1 MSTSVA
7 SSTVESTIDPI
18 LEELT
23 YGLTPNGV
31 GNVVIPV
38 ETAKARISRVK
49 ALLVT
54 AASEAG
60 IASGASELINDVFD
74 SVVGLV
80 DTTGYEVT
88 VRHSDLTGAIA
99 GIKAQLIGAA
109 ETALQPF
116 AGWTSIDTSVEDA
129 DVDAA
134 HESYADH
141 NGVPFAFDFGDYDD
155 EDFDDFEYA
164 SFDDEDDYGYA
175 LPQASSL
182 EDVLDALF
190 GPIVKPTQATVTLDG
205 PGSVTLT
212 SDGHLLVQV

>member
-7 SSTVESTIDPI
+7 SSTVESTIDSI
-18 LEELT
+18 LSDLT

-74 SVVGLV
+74 HVVGLV

-99 GIKAQLIGAA
+99 GIKDQLVRSA
-109 ETALQPF
+109 EHALQPF
-116 AGWTSIDTSVEDA
+116 AGWTSVDTSVEDSDDIEA
-129 DVDAA
+129 
-134 HESYADH
+134 
-141 NGVPFAFDFGDYDD
+141 PFAFDFGDYDD

-175 LPQASSL
+175 LPSTSL
-182 EDVLDALF
+182 DFEDVLDALF